1 MIQCGGDKLIKKI
14 KKVQELTNDR
24 TCHIETQ
31 LPAKI
36 LRQSALKTAAAAKIS
51 AMAAQL
57 QGKAPTTCRALGNI
71 LESSGAPFLSC
82 FPQIEKIRFSTKP
95 GCGDIEFWKEGQLD
109 TIML

>member
-14 KKVQELTNDR
+14 KKAQELTNDR

-57 QGKAPTTCRALGNI
+57 QHKAPATCRALGNI

-82 FPQIEKIRFSTKP
+82 FPQIEKIP
-95 GCGDIEFWKEGQLD
+95 GSVPNQAAGI
-109 TIML
+109 